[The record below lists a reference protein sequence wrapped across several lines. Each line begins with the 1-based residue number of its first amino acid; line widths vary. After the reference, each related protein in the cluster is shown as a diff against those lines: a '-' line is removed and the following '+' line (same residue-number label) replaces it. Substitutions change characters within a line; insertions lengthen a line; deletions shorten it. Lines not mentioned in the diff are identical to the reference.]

1 MIGIRGATT
10 IENDNEEEII
20 KNTIDLLKEIISA
33 NSLNNEKVTAIFFSS
48 TKDITAAYPAKAA
61 RHMGLTDVPLM
72 CSQEMHVEGSL
83 QKCIRLCLFY
93 DGEISK
99 KDIKH
104 IYLNNAKQLRPDLV
118 LCNTTNF

>member
-20 KNTIDLLKEIISA
+20 KNTIDLLKEIFSA
-33 NSLNNEKVTAIFFSS
+33 NSLSNEKVTAIFFSS
-48 TKDITAAYPAKAA
+48 TKDVSAAYPAKAA

-93 DGEISK
+93 DGDISK
-99 KDIKH
+99 KDIRH

-118 LCNTTNF
+118 FCNTTNF